1 MNLSKIG
8 QFISRR
14 RMAMGLTQAQLAERL
29 NVTDKAVSKWERGKS
44 LPDVTLFSR
53 VAAELRVS
61 VVELLSGELMN
72 VVRSSN
78 LDEAVD
84 WDGKAAQATPL
95 TLRRDDPADLLVSP
109 YLFGCNL
116 EHTRSCIYTG
126 LSAQMVRNRKF
137 AGKPTACEGCAIE
150 WFPLGERGV
159 FALDE
164 PYTRHGEGYHMK
176 RTLECNSVGIFNPYC
191 GEAVGMGQHG
201 ITISQGQPYLFGM
214 VVKTQESVKFT
225 VSLTDRTGK
234 NVYCRAASVGGGDD
248 WTRLEVELTPQ
259 AADSDADLRIC
270 WENAGYV
277 CVGAVSLLPKDHFHG
292 MRRDVVEA
300 MKDLGI
306 KVLRWPGGNFAGEF
320 NWMDGLLPADMRAP
334 FQSYLGL
341 ETQPHTMGYDFS
353 EMNTDDFIALCRE
366 IGAEP
371 FITINPCWNT
381 PDENAA
387 WVEYCNGDVS
397 TPYGKLRANRGH
409 QEPYNVQF
417 WSLGNEFG
425 YGHM

>member
-176 RTLECNSVGIFNPYC
+176 RTLECNSVGIFNPY
-191 GEAVGMGQHG
+191 
-201 ITISQGQPYLFGM
+201 
-214 VVKTQESVKFT
+214 
-225 VSLTDRTGK
+225 
-234 NVYCRAASVGGGDD
+234 
-248 WTRLEVELTPQ
+248 
-259 AADSDADLRIC
+259 
-270 WENAGYV
+270 
-277 CVGAVSLLPKDHFHG
+277 
-292 MRRDVVEA
+292 
-300 MKDLGI
+300 
-306 KVLRWPGGNFAGEF
+306 
-320 NWMDGLLPADMRAP
+320 
-334 FQSYLGL
+334 
-341 ETQPHTMGYDFS
+341 
-353 EMNTDDFIALCRE
+353 
-366 IGAEP
+366 
-371 FITINPCWNT
+371 
-381 PDENAA
+381 
-387 WVEYCNGDVS
+387 
-397 TPYGKLRANRGH
+397 
-409 QEPYNVQF
+409 
-417 WSLGNEFG
+417 
-425 YGHM
+425 

>member
-214 VVKTQESVKFT
+214 VVKTQEPVKFT

-234 NVYCRAASVGGGDD
+234 NVYCCATFVGGGDD

-259 AADSDADLRIC
+259 AADPDADLRIC

-306 KVLRWPGGNFAGEF
+306 KVLRLPGF
-320 NWMDGLLPADMRAP
+320 
-334 FQSYLGL
+334 
-341 ETQPHTMGYDFS
+341 
-353 EMNTDDFIALCRE
+353 
-366 IGAEP
+366 
-371 FITINPCWNT
+371 
-381 PDENAA
+381 
-387 WVEYCNGDVS
+387 
-397 TPYGKLRANRGH
+397 LR
-409 QEPYNVQF
+409 
-417 WSLGNEFG
+417 
-425 YGHM
+425 

>member
-109 YLFGCNL
+109 YLFGSNL

-150 WFPLGERGV
+150 WFSLGERGV

-176 RTLECNSVGIFNPYC
+176 RTLEC
-191 GEAVGMGQHG
+191 
-201 ITISQGQPYLFGM
+201 L
-214 VVKTQESVKFT
+214 
-225 VSLTDRTGK
+225 SL
-234 NVYCRAASVGGGDD
+234 
-248 WTRLEVELTPQ
+248 
-259 AADSDADLRIC
+259 I
-270 WENAGYV
+270 
-277 CVGAVSLLPKDHFHG
+277 H
-292 MRRDVVEA
+292 
-300 MKDLGI
+300 I
-306 KVLRWPGGNFAGEF
+306 
-320 NWMDGLLPADMRAP
+320 
-334 FQSYLGL
+334 
-341 ETQPHTMGYDFS
+341 
-353 EMNTDDFIALCRE
+353 
-366 IGAEP
+366 
-371 FITINPCWNT
+371 
-381 PDENAA
+381 
-387 WVEYCNGDVS
+387 
-397 TPYGKLRANRGH
+397 
-409 QEPYNVQF
+409 
-417 WSLGNEFG
+417 
-425 YGHM
+425 

>member
-137 AGKPTACEGCAIE
+137 AGKPTACE
-150 WFPLGERGV
+150 
-159 FALDE
+159 
-164 PYTRHGEGYHMK
+164 
-176 RTLECNSVGIFNPYC
+176 
-191 GEAVGMGQHG
+191 
-201 ITISQGQPYLFGM
+201 
-214 VVKTQESVKFT
+214 
-225 VSLTDRTGK
+225 
-234 NVYCRAASVGGGDD
+234 AA
-248 WTRLEVELTPQ
+248 P
-259 AADSDADLRIC
+259 
-270 WENAGYV
+270 
-277 CVGAVSLLPKDHFHG
+277 
-292 MRRDVVEA
+292 
-300 MKDLGI
+300 
-306 KVLRWPGGNFAGEF
+306 
-320 NWMDGLLPADMRAP
+320 
-334 FQSYLGL
+334 
-341 ETQPHTMGYDFS
+341 
-353 EMNTDDFIALCRE
+353 
-366 IGAEP
+366 
-371 FITINPCWNT
+371 
-381 PDENAA
+381 
-387 WVEYCNGDVS
+387 
-397 TPYGKLRANRGH
+397 
-409 QEPYNVQF
+409 
-417 WSLGNEFG
+417 
-425 YGHM
+425 

>member
-109 YLFGCNL
+109 YLFGSNL

-234 NVYCRAASVGGGDD
+234 NVYCRATSVGGGDD

-387 WVEYCNGDVS
+387 GVEY
-397 TPYGKLRANRGH
+397 
-409 QEPYNVQF
+409 
-417 WSLGNEFG
+417 
-425 YGHM
+425 